1 MRPQEILA
9 LARENRKDTENA
21 VHKVLEYE
29 KANKAK
35 MTWPAIVQRKFD
47 GVYAAFIVSQGEVLV
62 VSRTMR
68 PFQNVQH
75 LSRSP
80 DQFVKPGFQ
89 SGVFIAELV
98 SNELTLEELSGALS
112 PNRVEPLGTDML
124 AKVLRVYPVFHDH
137 ISVDDWVRGVS
148 SFGYSQRHKLLRQS
162 LGLFHGDIEPAVCV
176 STEADFMAEA
186 AHAISIG
193 WEGVVRKEL
202 DAPWIAGKKDH
213 QYTKIVRELSLDL
226 ECLDV
231 AYGKGKREGVIA
243 KLQFKYPSTGKLFW
257 ADLGQGWTDERRLQL
272 TRDFEDQTAGT
283 PIGKV
288 FKVKALQESSKGVMR
303 LPKVE
308 EMRIDKERADVH

>member
-29 KANKAK
+29 KANKSK

-47 GVYAAFIVSQGEVLV
+47 GVYAAFIVSQGEVLI

-80 DQFVKPGFQ
+80 DQFVKPGLQ

-98 SNELTLEELSGALS
+98 SDELTLEELSGALS
-112 PNRVEPLGTDML
+112 PNRVEPLSTGML
-124 AKVLRVYPVFHDH
+124 TKVMRVYPVFHDH
-137 ISVDDWVRGVS
+137 ISADNWIQGLSTLGYVD
-148 SFGYSQRHKLLRQS
+148 RQS
-162 LGLFHGDIEPAVCV
+162 LLRFALKADSRYAYYNTVHSETDWLEYAASCIAEGD
-176 STEADFMAEA
+176 
-186 AHAISIG
+186 
-193 WEGVVRKEL
+193 EGAVRKEPC
-202 DAPWIAGKKDH
+202 APWIAGKKDH

-257 ADLGQGWTDERRLQL
+257 ADLGQGWTDERRMQL
-272 TRDFEDQTAGT
+272 TRDFEGQTAGT

-308 EMRIDKERADVH
+308 EMRIDKEQADVR

>member
-21 VHKVLEYE
+21 VHKVLEYD

-47 GVYAAFIVSQGEVLV
+47 GVYAAFIVSQGEVLI

-98 SNELTLEELSGALS
+98 SDELTLEELSGALS
-112 PNRVEPLGTDML
+112 PNRVEPLSTDML
-124 AKVLRVYPVFHDH
+124 AKVLGVQPVFHDY
-137 ISVDDWVRGVS
+137 IEVDDWVRGETPV
-148 SFGYSQRHKLLRQS
+148 GYWKRQNALHS
-162 LGLFHGDIEPAVCV
+162 ALQTNAICVANRYAHDSAEFEWYAEGSIEQG
-176 STEADFMAEA
+176 F
-186 AHAISIG
+186 
-193 WEGVVRKEL
+193 EGAVRKEL
-202 DAPWIAGKKDH
+202 NAPWIAGKKDH

-257 ADLGQGWTDERRLQL
+257 ADLGQGWTDERRAEL
-272 TRDFEDQTAGT
+272 TEAYDLKLPYN

-308 EMRIDKERADVH
+308 EMRIDKEKADVS